1 MMFKKTIEA
10 FNYSC
15 NEILESND
23 TMLNKASKGI
33 ILCNQTLSSLKEI
46 VDKRDFNTVPEE
58 IDLARGNG
66 AINGMSFRR

>member
-1 MMFKKTIEA
+1 MMIKKTIDS
-10 FNYSC
+10 FNTNC

-46 VDKRDFNTVPEE
+46 VDTLN
-58 IDLARGNG
+58 
-66 AINGMSFRR
+66 